1 MKPAV
6 FILALPMVIYAWLLF
21 ATQDSDVFSSAFH
34 MALLSLWFLSSII
47 CLVWGFYISR
57 RSRRLGWLCVAVAMI
72 PLVMLVMPVYRS

>member
-34 MALLSLWFLSSII
+34 MALLSLWFYPRLSASSGDFIFH
-47 CLVWGFYISR
+47 VAAGGWVGFV
-57 RSRRLGWLCVAVAMI
+57 LLL
-72 PLVMLVMPVYRS
+72 P